1 MIKLIDVWHKF
12 GDKTVLRGL
21 NLHIQRGD
29 TMVIMGGSGCGKSV
43 TLKLILGLL
52 KPERGKIWIFDE
64 EISRFKEKQLNQI
77 RKKIG
82 MLFQSSAL
90 FDSMSVEENVAFMLN
105 QHTEKSKVEIRRIV
119 AEKLRQ
125 VGLENI
131 EDLKPAELSG
141 GMKKRVGLARAIAID
156 PDIVLYDEPTTGLDP
171 IMAEEINHLIK
182 ELNAKL
188 NITSIIVT
196 HDMKSAFSVASKM
209 AMIHDGKII
218 EVGTPEEMRNTENP
232 IVRQFI
238 SGTVAVRRGVGKASP
253 LSSGRFKSLI

>member
-1 MIKLIDVWHKF
+1 MIKLIDVWHRF
-12 GDKTVLRGL
+12 GDKTVLRGVD
-21 NLHIQRGD
+21 LHVQRGD

-52 KPERGKIWIFDE
+52 KPERGEIWIAGE
-64 EISRFKEKQLNQI
+64 EISKLKEKQLDQI

-90 FDSMSVEENVAFMLN
+90 FDSMSVEENVAFMLS
-105 QHTEKSKVEIRRIV
+105 QHTKKNKREIKEIV
-119 AEKLRQ
+119 AEKLIQ

-182 ELNAKL
+182 ALNAKL
-188 NITSIIVT
+188 NITSVIVT
-196 HDMKSAFSVASKM
+196 HDMKSAFSVASRM
-209 AMIHDGKII
+209 AMVYDGKII
-218 EVGTPEEMRNTENP
+218 AVGTPEEMRNADNP

-238 SGTVAVRRGVGKASP
+238 SGTVGDS
-253 LSSGRFKSLI
+253 

>member
-1 MIKLIDVWHKF
+1 
-12 GDKTVLRGL
+12 
-21 NLHIQRGD
+21 
-29 TMVIMGGSGCGKSV
+29 MGGSGCGKSV

-52 KPERGKIWIFDE
+52 KPERGEIWIAEE
-64 EISRFKEKQLNQI
+64 EISRLKEKQLNQI

-90 FDSMSVEENVAFMLN
+90 FDSMSVEENVAFMLS
-105 QHTEKSKVEIRRIV
+105 QHTEKSKGEIKEIV

-131 EDLKPAELSG
+131 EHLKPAELSG

-182 ELNAKL
+182 ELSAKL
-188 NITSIIVT
+188 TITSIIVT

-209 AMIHDGKII
+209 AMMHDGKII
-218 EVGTPEEMRNTENP
+218 EVGTPEEMRNTDNP

-238 SGTVAVRRGVGKASP
+238 SGTVGEP
-253 LSSGRFKSLI
+253 

>member
-21 NLHIQRGD
+21 NLHVQRGD

-52 KPERGKIWIFDE
+52 KPDSGEIWIAGE
-64 EISRFKEKQLNQI
+64 EISRLKETKISQI

-105 QHTEKSKVEIRRIV
+105 QHTKKSKQEIRKIV

-156 PDIVLYDEPTTGLDP
+156 PDVVLYDEPTTGLDP

-182 ELNAKL
+182 DLNEKL
-188 NITSIIVT
+188 NITSVIVT

-209 AMIHDGKII
+209 AMIYDGKII
-218 EVGTPEEMRNTENP
+218 AVGTPEEMRNTENP
-232 IVRQFI
+232 FVGQFI
-238 SGTVAVRRGVGKASP
+238 SGTVGD
-253 LSSGRFKSLI
+253 L